1 MILDLQTCAHNA
13 GHAVPLAIAL
23 DQENGGVNSLFDE
36 RFIRQFPSTM
46 GVAATGSTEMAY
58 EIAKATGQE
67 LASVGINWIM
77 GPVLDVLT
85 NVKNQP
91 LGVRTSG
98 DDAEEVSKY
107 GLAFMRG
114 YKDAG
119 IATCGKHFPS
129 YGNLEFLGSSLDVP
143 IITDSLESLSFS
155 ALVPFRNA
163 IRAGVDAMFVGG
175 CAMSSAGVNVMHACL
190 SEQVCDELLREDFGF
205 GGVVVSECLEMEA
218 LSKNIG
224 IGGGTV
230 MAINAGCDMVL
241 CCRLYAAQK
250 EAISGLKSG
259 LANGVI
265 TQTRIQKSMDRILQM
280 KLKCTSWEKALT
292 PGGVGRLASLTPTH
306 AKLSERA
313 YNNSITLVRDKNAI
327 LPLKNVLEPDEEVLL
342 LTPIVKPLPASAAA
356 RSLIVTPP
364 GPNVMNQA
372 SPGMSGEGVFREFGR
387 SLARQRNGRVL
398 HTSYTANG
406 VRPMH
411 ENLINRASAVVVVTA
426 DANRNL
432 YQHGFTK
439 HAAMICRSQ
448 FDQSGEIREKPF
460 VVVSVSSPYDFAM
473 DPSIGTYVCT
483 YDFTE
488 TALQAL
494 VKVLFGELSPLGSIP
509 GTINQHQKTRR
520 SKHHW
525 LVETFD
531 EERDG
536 KALDALIASLQNE
549 IPVNQKSEY
558 AGCTSSSFLL
568 RNPMIEESHGV
579 VRNSSTG
586 EVLGFCSTYFF
597 MSTGTGVLGCIMVNP
612 DRRKLSIGNSL
623 HNRAIRSLLQ
633 KAGVKR
639 LQLGS
644 RLPSVFLGLPA
655 NSNVERK
662 RLRQWFA
669 SMGWNM
675 AVSRPICSMILKNLR
690 SWKAP
695 ESIAR
700 SLQSEDIDFDL
711 IHGWEHAR
719 TIMDH
724 IQTTSRQGILEIY
737 RLALADEKNCGVI
750 RAKRRVDGAVVGT
763 VVLYKSGFTWADAV
777 PLIKDMS
784 ELTGGISSPVISPG
798 AGGYSTLLQGLILLA
813 IRQIQKQQAQAVLLD
828 CVSQSSVQ
836 YAPSLTNLDRR
847 RWQF

>member
-1 MILDLQTCAHNA
+1 MNIAAEQTTKLILDLQSCAHNA
-13 GHAVPLAIAL
+13 GHPVPLAIAL

-36 RFIRQFPSTM
+36 RFIRQFPSAM
-46 GVAATGSTEMAY
+46 GVAATGSTDMAY

-67 LASVGINWIM
+67 LGSVGINWIM

-163 IRAGVDAMFVGG
+163 IQAGVDAMFVGG
-175 CAMSSAGVNVMHACL
+175 CAMSSAGVNAMHACL
-190 SEQVCDELLREDFGF
+190 SEQVCDDLLRQDFGF

-241 CCRLYAAQK
+241 CCRLYSAQK
-250 EAISGLKSG
+250 EAISGLKTG

-265 TQTRIQKSMDRILQM
+265 TQDRVRESIRRIMQM
-280 KLKCTSWEKALT
+280 KARCTSWDKALS
-292 PGGVGRLASLTPTH
+292 PGGVGRLASLTPVHT
-306 AKLSERA
+306 KLSERA
-313 YNNSITLVRDKNAI
+313 YNNSITLVRDKNNL
-327 LPLKNVLEPDEEVLL
+327 LPLTNVLEPDEEVLL
-342 LTPIVKPLPASAAA
+342 MTPLVKPLPASAAA
-356 RSLIVTPP
+356 RSMSVTSP
-364 GPNVMNQA
+364 GPNTTTQG
-372 SPGMSGEGVFREFGR
+372 SPGMSGEAIFREFGR

-411 ENLINRASAVVVVTA
+411 ENLINRASAVVVLTA

-439 HAAMICRSQ
+439 HVAMICKTQ
-448 FDQSGEIREKPF
+448 LDQDGEMREKPLI
-460 VVVSVSSPYDFAM
+460 VVSVSSPYDFAM

-494 VKVLFGELSPLGSIP
+494 TDVLFGGLTPLGSIP
-509 GTINQHQKTRR
+509 GSVNQHHKAKR

-525 LVETFD
+525 LVESFD
-531 EERDG
+531 EERDTQPLN
-536 KALDALIASLQNE
+536 ALLTILQGE
-549 IPVNQKSEY
+549 VPITQKSEFS
-558 AGCTSSSFLL
+558 GCTASTFLL
-568 RNPMIEESHGV
+568 RNSSIEEHHGV
-579 VRNSSTG
+579 VRNSSTN
-586 EVLGFCSTYFF
+586 EVLGFCSSYYFT
-597 MSTGTGVLGCIMVNP
+597 STGTGVLGCIMVNP
-612 DRRKLSIGNSL
+612 DRRKLSMGHSL
-623 HNRAIRSLLQ
+623 HNRAVRLLLQ
-633 KAGVKR
+633 KPGIRR

-644 RLPSVFLGLPA
+644 RLPSVYLGLPS

-669 SMGWNM
+669 SMGWKM
-675 AVSRPICSMILKNLR
+675 AVSRPVCSMMLKNLR

-695 ESIAR
+695 ETIAR

-711 IHGWEHAR
+711 IHGWEHAASVL
-719 TIMDH
+719 DH
-724 IQTTSRQGILEIY
+724 IQSTSRQGITEIY
-737 RLALADEKNCGVI
+737 QLALADEENCGVI
-750 RAKRRVDGAVVGT
+750 RAKRRIDGAIVGT
-763 VVLYKSGFTWADAV
+763 VVLYKTGFSWVDAV
-777 PLIKDMS
+777 PLIKEMK
-784 ELTGGISSPVISPG
+784 EATGGISSPVISPG

-813 IRQIQKQQAQAVLLD
+813 IRQIQKQQAHNVLLD
-828 CVSQSSVQ
+828 CVS
-836 YAPSLTNLDRR
+836 PL
-847 RWQF
+847 

>member
-1 MILDLQTCAHNA
+1 
-13 GHAVPLAIAL
+13 
-23 DQENGGVNSLFDE
+23 
-36 RFIRQFPSTM
+36 M

-163 IRAGVDAMFVGG
+163 IKAGVDAMFVGG

-190 SEQVCDELLREDFGF
+190 SEQVCHELLRDDFGF

-241 CCRLYAAQK
+241 CCRLYSAQK
-250 EAISGLKSG
+250 EAISGLKTG

-265 TQTRIQKSMDRILQM
+265 TQAKIQQSLSRILQM
-280 KLKCTSWEKALT
+280 KARCTSWEKALT
-292 PGGVGRLASLTPTH
+292 PGGVGRLASLTPSHT
-306 AKLSERA
+306 KLSEKA
-313 YNNSITLVRDKNAI
+313 YNNSITLVRDKNAL
-327 LPLKNVLEPDEEVLL
+327 LPLGKILESDEEVLL
-342 LTPIVKPLPASAAA
+342 MTPIVKPLPASAAA
-356 RSLIVTPP
+356 RSVTTSSS
-364 GPNVMNQA
+364 GPSATGHN
-372 SPGMSGEGVFREFGR
+372 SPGMSGEGIFREFGR

-411 ENLINRASAVVVVTA
+411 ENLINRASAVIVVTA
-426 DANRNL
+426 DANRHL

-439 HAAMICRSQ
+439 HVAMICRSQ
-448 FDQSGEIREKPF
+448 YQQAGEISEKPLI
-460 VVVSVSSPYDFAM
+460 VVSVSSPYDFAM
-473 DPSIGTYVCT
+473 DSSIGTYICT

-494 VKVLFGELSPLGSIP
+494 VQVLFGELSPLGSIP
-509 GTINQHQKTRR
+509 GTVKQHQKTKR
-520 SKHHW
+520 STHHW

-531 EERDG
+531 KERDAE
-536 KALDALIASLQNE
+536 ALSALIASLQNE
-549 IPVNQKSEY
+549 TPITQRSEY
-558 AGCTSSSFLL
+558 AGCTPSTFLL
-568 RNPMIEESHGV
+568 QNPSIEESHGV

-586 EVLGFCSTYFF
+586 ELVGFCSTYYFS
-597 MSTGTGVLGCIMVNP
+597 STGTGVLGCLMVSP

-623 HNRAIRSLLQ
+623 HDRAIRFLLQ
-633 KAGVKR
+633 RPGIKR

-644 RLPSVFLGLPA
+644 RLPSVFLGVPA
-655 NSNVERK
+655 NSSSERK

-669 SMGWNM
+669 SMGWNTS
-675 AVSRPICSMILKNLR
+675 VSRPVSRMILRNLR

-695 ESIAR
+695 ETIAR

-711 IHGWEHAR
+711 IHGWEHAG
-719 TIMDH
+719 TIIDH
-724 IQTTSRQGILEIY
+724 IRSTSRQGILEIY
-737 RLALADEKNCGVI
+737 QLALTDEENCGVI
-750 RAKRRVDGAVVGT
+750 RAKRRVDGAVVGS

-784 ELTGGISSPVISPG
+784 EPTGGISSPVISSA
-798 AGGYSTLLQGLILLA
+798 AGGYATLLQGLILLA

-828 CVSQSSVQ
+828 CVSLPCALEELLPMSKQIDGDGNFDSISAMGFNVLHSFEEVSCDVETMILSS
-836 YAPSLTNLDRR
+836 
-847 RWQF
+847 

>member
-1 MILDLQTCAHNA
+1 M
-13 GHAVPLAIAL
+13 PLTIAL

-36 RFIRQFPSTM
+36 ELIRQFPSAM

-67 LASVGINWIM
+67 LRSVGINWIM

-91 LGVRTSG
+91 LGVRTTG
-98 DDAEEVSKY
+98 DDPEEVSRY
-107 GLAFMRG
+107 GLAFMKG

-143 IITDSLESLSFS
+143 IITDSLESLSFR

-163 IRAGVDAMFVGG
+163 IQAGVDAMFVGG

-190 SEQVCDELLREDFGF
+190 SEQVCHELLREDFGF

-230 MAINAGCDMVL
+230 MAVNAGCDMVL
-241 CCRLYAAQK
+241 CCRLYSAQK
-250 EAISGLKSG
+250 DAIAGLKLG
-259 LANGVI
+259 LSNGVI
-265 TQTRIQKSMDRILQM
+265 TEERVRQSLNRILQM
-280 KLKCTSWEKALT
+280 KARCTSWEAALH
-292 PGGVGRLASLTPTH
+292 PEGVGGLASMTLLH
-306 AKLSERA
+306 SKLSKEA
-313 YNNSITLVRDKNAI
+313 YSNSITVVRDKNAL
-327 LPLKNVLEPDEEVLL
+327 LPLSKVLDHDEEVLL
-342 LTPIVKPLPASAAA
+342 LTPLVKPLPASAAA
-356 RSLIVTPP
+356 RTMGVSSP
-364 GPNVMNQA
+364 GPSTITNQA
-372 SPGMSGEGVFREFGR
+372 GPGMNGESIFRGFGR

-439 HAAMICRSQ
+439 HVAMICRSQ
-448 FDQSGEIREKPF
+448 LDAAGEIREKPF
-460 VVVSVSSPYDFAM
+460 IVVSVSSPYDFAT

-488 TALQAL
+488 TALHAL
-494 VKVLFGELSPLGSIP
+494 VDVLFGSLSPLGSIP
-509 GTINQHQKTRR
+509 GTINQHHKTKR

-525 LVETFD
+525 LVEDFD
-531 EERDG
+531 AERDG
-536 KALDALIASLQNE
+536 KPLDALIASLLNE
-549 IPVNQKSEY
+549 VPVNQTTEFS
-558 AGCTSSSFLL
+558 GCTSSTFLL
-568 RNPMIEESHGV
+568 HNANVEENHGV
-579 VRNSSTG
+579 VRNSSTQ
-586 EVLGFCSTYFF
+586 EILGFCATYFF
-597 MSTGTGVLGCIMVNP
+597 SSTGTGVLACIMVHP

-623 HNRAIRSLLQ
+623 HNRAVRLLLQ
-633 KAGVKR
+633 KPGIKR

-644 RLPSVFLGLPA
+644 RLPSVFLGLPTT
-655 NSNVERK
+655 SNAARK

-669 SMGWNM
+669 SMGWNTT
-675 AVSRPICSMILKNLR
+675 VSRPICSMILRNLQ

-695 ESIAR
+695 ETIAR
-700 SLQSEDIDFDL
+700 SLHTEDIDFDL
-711 IHGWEHAR
+711 IHGWEHAG
-719 TIMDH
+719 TILDH
-724 IQTTSRQGILEIY
+724 VQTTSRQGILEIY
-737 RLALADEKNCGVI
+737 QLALADDDNCGVI

-763 VVLYKSGFTWADAV
+763 VVLYKSRFTWIDAIPFV
-777 PLIKDMS
+777 KDVH
-784 ELTGGISSPVISPG
+784 ELMGGISSPVISPG

-813 IRQIQKQQAQAVLLD
+813 IRQIQKQQARAVLLD
-828 CVSQSSVQ
+828 CVGYPLLNMLLLS
-836 YAPSLTNLDRR
+836 
-847 RWQF
+847 